1 MAQEFRMGTEGLNAD
16 AGGPL
21 NDNGSEDA
29 PDVDMNVEVGE
40 AGERAGEEEEDDGSE
55 GEEEDDGSEG
65 EEEDESEVEER
76 KVLPER
82 ASRGKRY
89 SQLIGEEEEKD
100 AQFWGH
106 NTWEEEEEDS
116 GWSSEDEK
124 VELEMLGAEDSETES
139 EQDSQSDDGAEED
152 VEAVQEEDDDVID
165 GRKAKRPKTMAGGK
179 YKDPSLFLK
188 SAQKDLL
195 KKAKKK
201 KSSVKTGTVKR
212 TPAIVEPRTMSV
224 RASTS
229 QKKQDL
235 QEMIRRRD
243 EEAQD
248 KARRRVKRPSDSR
261 REARAVMTQEERL
274 EACKEV
280 EKMNIE
286 SLNQLEAFEEHR
298 RYLDNTSASMR
309 KQLQSGPLSIYIS
322 WSSYRLMESEK
333 DKSDQILNSD
343 EYCREMIIY
352 TGGDIPPH
360 INQRK
365 DPNADLGV
373 GSEGFRPAPRC
384 SVYGVPAKYL
394 DPLTNK
400 YYSSLE
406 AFKIIRREY
415 HTEKYREIFSEMR
428 EVQDLISESKRLIGE
443 DTQGGQMS
451 HHSYVKV
458 E

>member
-1 MAQEFRMGTEGLNAD
+1 MAQEFLMGTEGLNAD

-21 NDNGSEDA
+21 DDNGSEDA
-29 PDVDMNVEVGE
+29 PDIDMNVDAWEVGE
-40 AGERAGEEEEDDGSE
+40 EDEEEESGGEGSE
-55 GEEEDDGSEG
+55 ADSEEESEG
-65 EEEDESEVEER
+65 DDKVEER

-139 EQDSQSDDGAEED
+139 EQDSQSDDGAEDME
-152 VEAVQEEDDDVID
+152 VVQEEDDDVID

-212 TPAIVEPRTMSV
+212 TPAIVEPRTMSM

-261 REARAVMTQEERL
+261 REARTVMTQEERL

-298 RYLDNTSASMR
+298 RYLDNSSASMR

-406 AFKIIRREY
+406 AFKIIRKEY

-428 EVQDLISESKRLIGE
+428 EVQDLISESKKLIGE
-443 DTQGGQMS
+443 DTQGGQIS
-451 HHSYVKV
+451 HRSYVKV